1 MQEIVNVISTVG
13 FPIVCCL
20 LMFKQNSSITEALN
34 NNTKVIAELKTKLDT
49 LLNAYSEL
57 KEKIDVK

>member
-20 LMFKQNSSITEALN
+20 IMFNQNSKITEALN